1 MAKTEIVR
9 TAEIIFDNMAISEL
23 DREVENPSVLIA
35 QAADELLSIDG
46 IEVSYVL
53 CKVGNR
59 ICISARS
66 LGKVNVQKLMEK
78 LGGGGHQAGAA
89 AQLENVSMEEAR
101 ELLENKIEEYIE
113 ETN

>member
-1 MAKTEIVR
+1 
-9 TAEIIFDNMAISEL
+9 
-23 DREVENPSVLIA
+23 
-35 QAADELLSIDG
+35 
-46 IEVSYVL
+46 
-53 CKVGNR
+53 
-59 ICISARS
+59 
-66 LGKVNVQKLMEK
+66 MEK